1 MSLPEALLK
10 WLSLANH
17 QDSNLT
23 ALQVSDGITM
33 SQVLNKI
40 DPKHF
45 TQVTPNQV
53 IPNYCSGDH
62 KYSPK
67 NQIYV
72 QNFANS
78 SKLESFYSISE
89 VGACLVAEPDKV
101 LGWRTKRMGC

>member
-45 TQVTPNQV
+45 TQVKFGNLV
-53 IPNYCSGDH
+53 
-62 KYSPK
+62 KSP
-67 NQIYV
+67 
-72 QNFANS
+72 
-78 SKLESFYSISE
+78 KLESFIEASQE
-89 VGACLVAEPDKV
+89 DQ
-101 LGWRTKRMGC
+101 KRRSNLTS